1 MVVEP
6 FLVVPVASFHFAV
19 MPRSSRTDRFVC
31 NAKMVEKNIEM
42 MHSLCLFCVA
52 ELAAVIRLYCF
63 GSIAKISNS
72 SLHKIHGRITALLLI
87 RIYETLS

>member
-31 NAKMVEKNIEM
+31 NAKTVEKNIEM
-42 MHSLCLFCVA
+42 MHSLCLFSVA
-52 ELAAVIRLYCF
+52 ELTAVIRLYCL
-63 GSIAKISNS
+63 GSIAKVSNS
-72 SLHKIHGRITALLLI
+72 FLHKIYGRITALLFVC
-87 RIYETLS
+87 IYETLS